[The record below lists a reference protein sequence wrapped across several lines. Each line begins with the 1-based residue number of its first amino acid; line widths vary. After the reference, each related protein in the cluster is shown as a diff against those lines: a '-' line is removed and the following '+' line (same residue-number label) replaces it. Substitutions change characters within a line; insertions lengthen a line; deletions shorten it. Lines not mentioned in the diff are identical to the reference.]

1 MARVL
6 LIPGLLCDAHVWAGV
21 WAGALAVTEAD
32 VADVT
37 LHASIPDMAAD
48 LLDRHP
54 GPLLIAGH
62 SMGGRVAME
71 MARRAPD
78 RIAGMALLN
87 TGIHPRRDGEEA
99 KRQALIDLAWRDGMA
114 ELARV
119 WLPPMLSQD
128 RAPDPDVLAGL
139 TAMVCRMTPEIHE
152 RQMRALLNRPDAA
165 ASVARYTGPL
175 ALIAARHDA
184 WSPVSQHQDI
194 ARLCPQARLTVI
206 EDAGHFAPVEQP
218 DAVADALLAWLKEC
232 TA

>member
-6 LIPGLLCDAHVWAGV
+6 LIPGLLCDAHVWQ
-21 WAGALAVTEAD
+21 GALAVMEAD

-37 LHASIPDMAAD
+37 TQATIPQMAAE

-54 GPLLIAGH
+54 GPLLVAGH

-71 MARRAPD
+71 MARMAPD

-99 KRQALIDLAWRDGMA
+99 KRQALIDLAYRDGMA

-128 RAPDPDVLAGL
+128 RAPDPDVLDGL
-139 TAMVCRMTPEIHE
+139 TRMVCRMTPDIHE
-152 RQMRALLNRPDAA
+152 RQMRALLNRPDASA
-165 ASVARYTGPL
+165 TVGRYTGPL
-175 ALIAARHDA
+175 ALIAARQDG
-184 WSPVSQHQDI
+184 WSPVSQHEDI
-194 ARLCPQARLTVI
+194 TRLCPQARLTVI
-206 EDAGHFAPVEQP
+206 ENAGHFAPVEQP
-218 DAVADALLAWLKEC
+218 AAVAGALLAWLKEC
-232 TA
+232 KA